1 MIGTAIRNQPFGMIA
16 CAGRSPVW
24 SGPINASGRRGQ
36 RGGDRASFAVLTV
49 EAQKL
54 LTAFMV
60 FSVLFASAVCGPA
73 AHQWLDRASSASV
86 QLVAEVAQIPEVV
99 PQIAKVPGEQGSQM
113 MGGLQAF
120 CTGHCAAHAFN
131 LPPLFIDSVVPF
143 VIRAAW
149 PFVEDQTSHA
159 SRPGRLERPPRV

>member
-1 MIGTAIRNQPFGMIA
+1 
-16 CAGRSPVW
+16 
-24 SGPINASGRRGQ
+24 
-36 RGGDRASFAVLTV
+36 
-49 EAQKL
+49 
-54 LTAFMV
+54 MV

-86 QLVAEVAQIPEVV
+86 QLVAEVAEISEAV
-99 PQIAKVPGEQGSQM
+99 PQIAKVPGEQGSQI
-113 MGGLQAF
+113 MGGLQAL

-159 SRPGRLERPPRV
+159 SRPARLERPPRV